1 MLLNVKTCNGA
12 DVALKSRRFDVCR
25 GMTKLNAAVS
35 ALNEEESR
43 EDAR

>member
-12 DVALKSRRFDVCR
+12 DMAL
-25 GMTKLNAAVS
+25 VS

>member
-1 MLLNVKTCNGA
+1 MLLDVKTCNGA
-12 DVALKSRRFDVCR
+12 EF
-25 GMTKLNAAVS
+25 AAVS

>member
-1 MLLNVKTCNGA
+1 MPLNVKTCNGA
-12 DVALKSRRFDVCR
+12 DMALKSRRFDVCR
-25 GMTKLNAAVS
+25 GMTVS

>member
-12 DVALKSRRFDVCR
+12 DMALKSRRFDVCR
-25 GMTKLNAAVS
+25 VS